1 MLCKTCKTPILY
13 DAKRK
18 EWYSPSVIVSMA
30 CLKHEPENQDEQ
42 QQS

>member
-30 CLKHEPENQDEQ
+30 CLKHEPEQEGYKCQ
-42 QQS
+42 Q